1 MNGLK
6 KQLGRARRAHRTR
19 VSMHGTELKPRL
31 SVSRSLKHIYAQLI
45 NDDKGVT
52 IAAASDLEVKSDGK
66 PMDIAKEVGMIVAKK
81 GLAAGVETVVFDRGS
96 FRYHGRV
103 ASLADGA
110 REAGLKF

>member
-1 MNGLK
+1 MNATK

-19 VSMHGTELKPRL
+19 VAMHGTELKPRL
-31 SVSRSLKHIYAQLI
+31 SVSRTLKHMYAQLI

-52 IAAASDLEVKSDGK
+52 IAAASDAEIKTKALPVEV
-66 PMDIAKEVGMIVAKK
+66 AKEVGKLIAEKAKS
-81 GLAAGVETVVFDRGS
+81 AGVETVVFDRGS

-103 ASLADGA
+103 AALAEGA